1 MIVMSIPDVEAEKE
15 PIWSWY
21 SSSPVTNVAIS
32 SDSINLSA
40 TYGQS
45 VSLWKNG
52 TSSPYNTKTLSQGIS
67 YMEISSNG
75 MYVLT
80 GEETNKLTLWQE
92 GTKVWDKGGFLNGLY
107 GIDISSDGSNITAV
121 DRRNVY
127 FFDKGSNN
135 EVWNENFATQE
146 MSTVTISPDGR
157 YIAAGTFDGNVYVF
171 LTSDK
176 DDVWY
181 HSDAL
186 DGKITDISFSGD
198 SSHLIIGTES
208 GRVHVY
214 SSEGGD
220 PMTMFQPNEVSCVA
234 AGLNSKYYIYGTS
247 EGMLT
252 LFDGVIGADIWQKNI
267 GGEIK
272 DCVFNGRSTYVFA
285 GSDNKKIVLA
295 NVTTGDEVWRVNAVS
310 SVNSVSLS
318 ERGENL
324 LVGTNSGLSI
334 YYEQLLD
341 NQAPVAE
348 IDQINP
354 TIALPGESV
363 TFVGSATD
371 IDGLVSNYHW
381 SSSIDGNLS
390 NLSNFT
396 ISNLTM
402 GLHVISFM
410 AQDDE
415 GRWSIPVS
423 MEIGV
428 GDFPEV
434 SILSV
439 SNCIDLENC
448 LISFGDELSVIAIA
462 SSLTSDDISIE
473 EYEWISSID
482 GLVSSSL
489 NLSTTDLSL
498 GSHTL
503 TFRAKNSVGFWS
515 ANASLNIV
523 VNAVPTIELDSIN
536 PNPVIAGEESQ
547 ITVTGLDEDENDI
560 LTFFWSTD
568 TVTLFNDENKALFST
583 QSTDQGDH
591 IISVYV
597 EDSKGAKS
605 NVLNITISIISQ
617 PSVELLCDPE
627 IEVNEEAFFTA
638 SAFKPQGSIVK
649 YEWDFDS
656 PSRVAP
662 DSLDFVGFSFAT
674 HSYNSTPDDEDG
686 YIVVIKVTDND
697 GLTATDYCQIP
708 VVQEI
713 IVKSGN
719 SAANDDGF
727 VTQLTTSGGL
737 IGIAILLV
745 GIGGLVYYF
754 NRDTFDSYSNAAVSK
769 SYESTPKVSSS
780 VSKADD
786 EEVTK
791 PTKRKVMRKRVIS
804 KALPEMMT
812 VECPQCSS
820 QIEIPKISGSQ
831 ELKCPDCGLEGEI
844 DI

>member
-1 MIVMSIPDVEAEKE
+1 MIVMSIPDVEADKE
-15 PIWSWY
+15 PIWSWS

-214 SSEGGD
+214 SSEGGG

-627 IEVNEEAFFTA
+627 IEINEEAFFTA

-769 SYESTPKVSSS
+769 SYESTPKVSST

>member
-1 MIVMSIPDVEAEKE
+1 MIVLSIPDVEADKE
-15 PIWSWY
+15 PIWSWS

-67 YMEISSNG
+67 YMEMSSNG

-127 FFDKGSNN
+127 FFDKGSNS

-146 MSTVTISPDGR
+146 MSSVTISPDGR

-252 LFDGVIGADIWQKNI
+252 LFDGIIGADIWQKNI
-267 GGEIK
+267 GGEIR

-354 TIALPGESV
+354 TIALPGEAI

-371 IDGLVSNYHW
+371 IDGFVSNYHW

-462 SSLTSDDISIE
+462 SSLTSEDISIE

-498 GSHTL
+498 VH
-503 TFRAKNSVGFWS
+503 
-515 ANASLNIV
+515 
-523 VNAVPTIELDSIN
+523 
-536 PNPVIAGEESQ
+536 
-547 ITVTGLDEDENDI
+547 
-560 LTFFWSTD
+560 
-568 TVTLFNDENKALFST
+568 
-583 QSTDQGDH
+583 
-591 IISVYV
+591 
-597 EDSKGAKS
+597 
-605 NVLNITISIISQ
+605 
-617 PSVELLCDPE
+617 
-627 IEVNEEAFFTA
+627 
-638 SAFKPQGSIVK
+638 
-649 YEWDFDS
+649 
-656 PSRVAP
+656 
-662 DSLDFVGFSFAT
+662 T
-674 HSYNSTPDDEDG
+674 HSHLG
-686 YIVVIKVTDND
+686 LKIV
-697 GLTATDYCQIP
+697 
-708 VVQEI
+708 
-713 IVKSGN
+713 
-719 SAANDDGF
+719 
-727 VTQLTTSGGL
+727 
-737 IGIAILLV
+737 
-745 GIGGLVYYF
+745 
-754 NRDTFDSYSNAAVSK
+754 
-769 SYESTPKVSSS
+769 
-780 VSKADD
+780 
-786 EEVTK
+786 
-791 PTKRKVMRKRVIS
+791 
-804 KALPEMMT
+804 
-812 VECPQCSS
+812 
-820 QIEIPKISGSQ
+820 
-831 ELKCPDCGLEGEI
+831 
-844 DI
+844 

>member
-1 MIVMSIPDVEAEKE
+1 
-15 PIWSWY
+15 
-21 SSSPVTNVAIS
+21 
-32 SDSINLSA
+32 
-40 TYGQS
+40 
-45 VSLWKNG
+45 
-52 TSSPYNTKTLSQGIS
+52 
-67 YMEISSNG
+67 MEMSSNG

-80 GEETNKLTLWQE
+80 GEETNKLTLWQD

-127 FFDKGSNN
+127 FFDKGSNS

-146 MSTVTISPDGR
+146 MSTVAISPDGR

-252 LFDGVIGADIWQKNI
+252 LFDGIIGADIWQKNI

-285 GSDNKKIVLA
+285 GSDNRKIVLA

-318 ERGENL
+318 DRGENL

-371 IDGLVSNYHW
+371 IDGFVSNYHW

-415 GRWSIPVS
+415 GRWGIPVS
-423 MEIGV
+423 MELGV

-473 EYEWISSID
+473 EYEWISNID

-515 ANASLNIV
+515 ANASLSIV

-568 TVTLFNDENKALFST
+568 SVTLFNDENKALFST
-583 QSTDQGDH
+583 QSTDQGEH
-591 IISVYV
+591 IISVYA

-605 NVLNITISIISQ
+605 SVLNITISIISQ

-627 IEVNEEAFFTA
+627 IEINEEAFFTA

-662 DSLDFVGFSFAT
+662 DSLDFVGFNFAT

-708 VVQEI
+708 VVQES
-713 IVKSGN
+713 IVKSD
-719 SAANDDGF
+719 SSTANDDSF
-727 VTQLTTSGGL
+727 VSQLTTSGGL

-745 GIGGLVYYF
+745 GIAGLVYYF
-754 NRDTFDSYSNAAVSK
+754 NRDTFDSYSNLPVSEPYNPPSKGFFISIK
-769 SYESTPKVSSS
+769 S
-780 VSKADD
+780 
-786 EEVTK
+786 
-791 PTKRKVMRKRVIS
+791 R
-804 KALPEMMT
+804 
-812 VECPQCSS
+812 
-820 QIEIPKISGSQ
+820 
-831 ELKCPDCGLEGEI
+831 
-844 DI
+844 